1 MRAVDTNVLARLILQ
16 DDPHQAAAARAVI
29 EQPVWIPASV
39 WLELGWVLSRR
50 MGLER
55 GTVAAA
61 LSGLLMTETVHV
73 SDRNGLAWA
82 IERYRAG
89 ADWADAVHLVAS
101 RGVADAFVT
110 FDRGVTR
117 ELGDAPLPVETL
129 A

>member
-1 MRAVDTNVLARLILQ
+1 M
-16 DDPHQAAAARAVI
+16 
-29 EQPVWIPASV
+29 EQPVWVPVSV
-39 WLELGWVLSRR
+39 WLELGWVLYRR
-50 MGLER
+50 LGLDR

-61 LSGLLMTETVHV
+61 LSGLLMIETVHV

-110 FDRGVTR
+110 FDRGMDR
-117 ELGDAPLPVETL
+117 ELGDAPLPIETL
-129 A
+129 G